1 MTSMKLILDADI
13 PRSFLNKLREEG
25 YNVVDVRDVSTHP
38 IKDEEVFNLACKEKR
53 ILITR
58 DLDFSNILYYPPS
71 KSSGI
76 IVLRTYL
83 LSKEEMFKIL
93 KEALK
98 RGQEQL
104 EKTLVIAQKDRLRFH
119 K

>member
-1 MTSMKLILDADI
+1 MKLLLDADI
-13 PRSFLNKLREEG
+13 PRSFLSNLKAEG
-25 YNVVDVRDVSTHP
+25 FDVTDVRDMPDQP
-38 IKDEEVFNLACKEKR
+38 IPDEAIFNLASRERR

-58 DLDFSNILYYPPS
+58 DLDFSNILHYPPS

-76 IVLRTYL
+76 IVLRTHL
-83 LSKEEMFKIL
+83 LSKEEMLQIL

-98 RGQEQL
+98 QGAQTL
-104 EKTLVIAQKDRLRFH
+104 DKTLVIASKNRLRFH